1 MGGVGESVRLCD
13 HCDRRGVDDDSC
25 QADQSAVATVA
36 KIKELKNCSWG
47 QQRIV
52 FRQFWKPSPVRAALL
67 SAQLSLSLTSLSDS
81 ALACSTASFSAL
93 AVAIYTTPILQPLPQ
108 SPV

>member
-36 KIKELKNCSWG
+36 KIKELKKGSWEP
-47 QQRIV
+47 RIV